1 MEVSMDQHAQ
11 EIANRIAS
19 FKDEVVAYVETLSTD
34 DWGKICEW
42 EQWPVGVT
50 AYHLGDGHFAI
61 YKLIKMIIDGKEL
74 PQLTM
79 DQINAGSKQ
88 NAQAHLDCTKTD
100 ALDRLRQNGA
110 AFVSF
115 VAGLSDD
122 DLARQGSMPAFGG
135 AVSVAQV
142 IDYVVFQ
149 SGQEHFDSMQAA
161 VGRP

>member
-1 MEVSMDQHAQ
+1 MGQRAQ
-11 EIANRIAS
+11 DIANRIAS
-19 FKDEVVAYVETLSTD
+19 FKEKVVAYVEKLSAN
-34 DWGKICEW
+34 DWGQTCEW

-50 AYHLGDGHFAI
+50 AYHLGNGHFAI
-61 YKLIKMIIDGKEL
+61 YKLLAMIIAGKEL

-88 NAQAHLDCTKTD
+88 SAQAHLDCSRAD
-100 ALDRLRQNGA
+100 ALEKLRQNGT

-115 VAGLSDD
+115 VAELSDE

-135 AVSVAQV
+135 AVSVEQV

-149 SGQEHFDSMQAA
+149 SGQEHFDSMKAA

>member
-1 MEVSMDQHAQ
+1 MGQHAQ
-11 EIANRIAS
+11 DIANRIAS
-19 FKDEVVAYVETLSTD
+19 FRDEVVAYVEKLSAN
-34 DWGKICEW
+34 DWGKTCEW

-50 AYHLGDGHFAI
+50 AYHLGNGHFAI
-61 YKLIKMIIDGKEL
+61 YKLIEMIIEGKAL

-88 NAQAHLDCTKTD
+88 DAQAHLDCSRAD
-100 ALDRLRQNGA
+100 ALEKLRQNGA
-110 AFVSF
+110 TFVSF

-135 AVSVAQV
+135 AVSVEQV
-142 IDYVVFQ
+142 IDYVIFQ
-149 SGQEHFDSMQAA
+149 SGQEHFDSMKAA

>member
-1 MEVSMDQHAQ
+1 MGQQAQ
-11 EIANRIAS
+11 DIANRIAS
-19 FKDEVVAYVETLSTD
+19 FRDEVAAYVEKLSAN
-34 DWGKICEW
+34 DWGQTCEW

-61 YKLIKMIIDGKEL
+61 YKLLEMIIEGQEL

-79 DQINAGSKQ
+79 DQINAGSKR
-88 NAQAHLDCTKTD
+88 NAQTHMDCTRAD
-100 ALDRLRQNGA
+100 ALEKLRQNGA
-110 AFVSF
+110 AFASF

-149 SGQEHFDSMQAA
+149 SGREHFDSMKAA
-161 VGRP
+161 VGRQ